1 MPKGSSVSE
10 LQKKRKK
17 NPLIGSK
24 NNRVTAG
31 EQNKTSVRNKNLNV
45 EGGKGKTSTK
55 KMTGKERAQAMAKKR
70 IASGKTIAEVKAA
83 NKLKIKKR
91 AAEKYAAFKKK
102 KNKKK

>member
-1 MPKGSSVSE
+1 MRKKTSAEE
-10 LQKKRKK
+10 LKKKRNKLFTRVNSAIGRTKNTNQKVAEKK
-17 NPLIGSK
+17 
-24 NNRVTAG
+24 
-31 EQNKTSVRNKNLNV
+31 
-45 EGGKGKTSTK
+45 STT

-102 KNKKK
+102 KKK